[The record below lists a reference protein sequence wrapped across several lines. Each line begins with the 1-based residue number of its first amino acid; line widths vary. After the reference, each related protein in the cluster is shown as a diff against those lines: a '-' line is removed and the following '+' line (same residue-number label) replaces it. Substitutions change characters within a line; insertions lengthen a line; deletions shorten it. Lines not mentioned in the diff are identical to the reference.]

1 MSIHASPAFALA
13 NKTFTSSLD
22 DFGLRRP
29 ASGPVDHEARIAAA
43 DAYLNTIDTSN
54 RTPKESSGSRRH
66 IFDVDFPTTTPL
78 EPASGPNSMSLG
90 TRRRGPRR
98 RANATSQPPP
108 EVIAMRDDP
117 PASSMNE
124 DTAPAALPFSLTQ
137 PVNAPQSAF
146 SASAPS
152 SSTPTSAFMVNPHV
166 PRPPVVSAFPPAQTS
181 AFSSTSTSAFSPA
194 PASTSAFPPVNSN
207 VVSAFSAS
215 DSNANPPAT
224 TFSSTPSTSTGVSA
238 PTSTSTFATN
248 SNSIVKSAF
257 ATDASA
263 FGMKSN
269 TTSAFG
275 IRKSAFASNGTAL
288 ASNTTTTFPSSASAF
303 GLSSTRTLAD
313 FKTFAKNSDIDD
325 DAMDTTPDS
334 HIYYKPPAFS
344 FVVNQFARRFQPF
357 VPPPLPPPPPPP
369 PQPTQAP
376 TLGFIQRLEAS
387 LAAQHASSSRGD
399 TSTPH
404 SPRRLSAYESIP
416 PPQPPIMDEI
426 IKRNYSTADTPI
438 SQSLPPRKDNPLLA
452 PPVENRRLRFQ
463 QRREAA
469 RRGFCQAERR
479 EYQRQA
485 ELLERQQRRSRRC
498 GTWDDVPHA
507 EIPPCMLPERTR
519 KMLAAMT
526 AETRRGTLEKK
537 TSTGRLSRHCHLTE
551 VGPRLLSAACS
562 APRIV
567 RGFL

>member
-66 IFDVDFPTTTPL
+66 IFDVDFPTTAPL

-137 PVNAPQSAF
+137 PVNVPQSAF
-146 SASAPS
+146 SASAPP
-152 SSTPTSAFMVNPHV
+152 SSTPVSAFMVNPHV
-166 PRPPVVSAFPPAQTS
+166 PRPPVVSAFPPAQTN
-181 AFSSTSTSAFSPA
+181 AFSSPSTSAFSPA
-194 PASTSAFPPVNSN
+194 PASTSAFPPMNPN
-207 VVSAFSAS
+207 VVSAFSATN
-215 DSNANPPAT
+215 SNADPPAT
-224 TFSSTPSTSTGVSA
+224 TFSSTPSTSTSA
-238 PTSTSTFATN
+238 FASPSTSAFITD
-248 SNSIVKSAF
+248 SNPTVKSAF
-257 ATDASA
+257 ATDTSA

-275 IRKSAFASNGTAL
+275 IRKSAFATNGTAL
-288 ASNTTTTFPSSASAF
+288 ASNTTTSFPSSASAF

-313 FKTFAKNSDIDD
+313 FKAFPKNSNIDD

-369 PQPTQAP
+369 PPPTQAP
-376 TLGFIQRLEAS
+376 TLGFIQRLEAC
-387 LAAQHASSSRGD
+387 LAAQHAPSSRGN
-399 TSTPH
+399 T
-404 SPRRLSAYESIP
+404 PRRLSAYESTP

-426 IKRNYSTADTPI
+426 IKRNYSTAETPV

-452 PPVENRRLRFQ
+452 PPVGNRRLRFQ
-463 QRREAA
+463 ERREAA

-485 ELLERQQRRSRRC
+485 ELLERQKRRSRRC

-519 KMLAAMT
+519 KMLATMA
-526 AETRRGTLEKK
+526 AETRRGTSEKK
-537 TSTGRLSRHCHLTE
+537 TSTERLSRCCHLTE

>member
-66 IFDVDFPTTTPL
+66 IFDVDFPTTAPL

-117 PASSMNE
+117 AASSMNE

-146 SASAPS
+146 SASAPPS
-152 SSTPTSAFMVNPHV
+152 SAPISAFMVNPHV
-166 PRPPVVSAFPPAQTS
+166 PRPPVVSAFPPAQTN
-181 AFSSTSTSAFSPA
+181 AFSSPSTSAFSPA
-194 PASTSAFPPVNSN
+194 PASTSAFPPLNPN

-215 DSNANPPAT
+215 NSNADPPAT
-224 TFSSTPSTSTGVSA
+224 TFSSTPSTSTSA
-238 PTSTSTFATN
+238 FASPSTSAFITD
-248 SNSIVKSAF
+248 SNPTVKSAF

-269 TTSAFG
+269 MTSAFG
-275 IRKSAFASNGTAL
+275 IRKSAFATNGTAL
-288 ASNTTTTFPSSASAF
+288 ASNTTTPFPSSASAF
-303 GLSSTRTLAD
+303 GLSSTRTLTD
-313 FKTFAKNSDIDD
+313 FKAFAKNSDTDE

-334 HIYYKPPAFS
+334 HIYHKPPAFS

-369 PQPTQAP
+369 RPTQVP

-387 LAAQHASSSRGD
+387 LAAEHASSSRGD

-404 SPRRLSAYESIP
+404 SPRRLSTYESIP

-426 IKRNYSTADTPI
+426 IKRNYSTAETPV

-452 PPVENRRLRFQ
+452 PPVENRRRRFQ
-463 QRREAA
+463 ERREAA
-469 RRGFCQAERR
+469 RRGYCQAERR

-485 ELLERQQRRSRRC
+485 ELLERQKRRSRRC

-519 KMLAAMT
+519 KMLATMV
-526 AETRRGTLEKK
+526 AETRRGTSQKK
-537 TSTGRLSRHCHLTE
+537 TSRERLSRRCHLTE

>member
-22 DFGLRRP
+22 AFGLRRP
-29 ASGPVDHEARIAAA
+29 ASGPVDHDARHAAA
-43 DAYLNTIDTSN
+43 DAFLDSIDTSD
-54 RTPKESSGSRRH
+54 RIPKESSGSRRH
-66 IFDVDFPTTTPL
+66 IFDVDFPTTAPL
-78 EPASGPNSMSLG
+78 EPATGPNSVSLG
-90 TRRRGPRR
+90 TRRRGPRT

-108 EVIAMRDDP
+108 EVIAIRDDP
-117 PASSMNE
+117 LASSMNE

-137 PVNAPQSAF
+137 PVNAPQLAF
-146 SASAPS
+146 SASAPPS
-152 SSTPTSAFMVNPHV
+152 SVPISAFMVNPDV

-181 AFSSTSTSAFSPA
+181 AVSGTSTSASSPASASTSAFHPTTSNVASAFSAFNSNANSPATTSSSAPSTSTSAF
-194 PASTSAFPPVNSN
+194 ASS
-207 VVSAFSAS
+207 
-215 DSNANPPAT
+215 
-224 TFSSTPSTSTGVSA
+224 
-238 PTSTSTFATN
+238 STSTFATN
-248 SNSIVKSAF
+248 SNSTIKSAF

-275 IRKSAFASNGTAL
+275 IRKSAFATNGTTL
-288 ASNTTTTFPSSASAF
+288 ASNTTTTAFPSSASAF
-303 GLSSTRTLAD
+303 GLSSTRAVAD
-313 FKTFAKNSDIDD
+313 FKAFAKHSDIDD

-357 VPPPLPPPPPPP
+357 VPPPLHPPPPPPR
-369 PQPTQAP
+369 PTQAP

-387 LAAQHASSSRGD
+387 LAAQYATSSGGE
-399 TSTPH
+399 TSTAHCPQ
-404 SPRRLSAYESIP
+404 RLSAHESIP
-416 PPQPPIMDEI
+416 PPQAPIMDEI
-426 IKRNYSTADTPI
+426 IKRNYTTADTPV

-452 PPVENRRLRFQ
+452 PPAENRRLRFQ
-463 QRREAA
+463 ERREAA
-469 RRGFCQAERR
+469 RRGYCQAERR

-498 GTWDDVPHA
+498 GTWDDLPHA

-519 KMLAAMT
+519 KMLATMA
-526 AETRRGTLEKK
+526 AETRKVALEKK
-537 TSTGRLSRHCHLTE
+537 TSSERLSRRCHLTE